1 VPLFD
6 EHSGMV
12 DGLSHTS
19 LENKSLEAAL
29 EKVFHGE
36 SHHIIELVLAL
47 FQKPIPIQPPQ
58 KHLTLKNTALVR
70 FVKGEKHSSSIM
82 NATQSILN
90 PPEFPLGTEPIL
102 SDKLQL
108 GIQTFLLI
116 RTPWLFKSFPIYMKT
131 KNKYLTSII
140 QNPDAKL

>member
-1 VPLFD
+1 
-6 EHSGMV
+6 MV

-36 SHHIIELVLAL
+36 SQHIIELVLAL
-47 FQKPIPIQPPQ
+47 FQKPIPIHPPQ
-58 KHLTLKNTALVR
+58 KRLTLKSMALVLL
-70 FVKGEKHSSSIM
+70 VKGEKHCGSIT
-82 NATQSILN
+82 NATKSILN
-90 PPEFPLGTEPIL
+90 PPEFPLSTEPIL

-116 RTPWLFKSFPIYMKT
+116 RTPWLLKIFPIYT
-131 KNKYLTSII
+131 KKR
-140 QNPDAKL
+140 